1 MLSRRHPEEIN
12 SYFVGRMCHDFR
24 APPSMNPTTAS
35 HFAKHLSAHQPTITE
50 AWIQAV
56 KSDPGIPSSQRLTQ
70 AELSDHLPALFNDL
84 IDYLQTSA
92 AEGARR
98 QVRQE
103 ARRHGNQRWKQG
115 YQLIELLRELGT
127 VQRLLLRHGLRSFLQ
142 LHPESSQDG
151 DDSRDLIGQY
161 FEDATTGSVEQ
172 YVENYGAQLR
182 ETSQYLAQA
191 NDRLLKTDASRLAL
205 IRTISH
211 DLGNFLN
218 GLTWVVEAFSFESDE
233 VERTKMLEVTK
244 RNLADMSSLVRE
256 LTDYSV
262 LLAGDVKA
270 EFEQISLTSLCE
282 EIKESLSPMAIA
294 NDLVLEVDNKA
305 GPESAWT
312 DARKLKQI
320 VANLVSN
327 AIKYRQRDKPDGF
340 VRLVFDSA
348 DEEHWQLTVSDSGV
362 GIRQED
368 LQKVFEEFQRGAPSE
383 NIQGAGLGLAITKR
397 LVLLLQGDISVSSE
411 VGRGTQFVLR
421 FWRNFPHPSS
431 STRSRQ

>member
-1 MLSRRHPEEIN
+1 
-12 SYFVGRMCHDFR
+12 
-24 APPSMNPTTAS
+24 MNPAVAS
-35 HFAKHLSAHQPTITE
+35 GFAKHLRTHQSTITE

-56 KSDPGIPSSQRLTQ
+56 ESDPGIPSSERLTR

-92 AEGARR
+92 EEGARR

-142 LHPESSQDG
+142 LHPEFSRDG
-151 DDSRDLIGQY
+151 DDSRDLISQY

-172 YVENYGAQLR
+172 YVQNYGAQLS
-182 ETSQYLAQA
+182 ETSHSLAEA

-218 GLTWVVEAFSFESDE
+218 SLTWVVEAFSFESDE
-233 VERTKMLEVTK
+233 VERAKTLEVTK

-270 EFEQISLTSLCE
+270 EFEQVSLSALCE
-282 EIKESLSPMAIA
+282 EIKQSLSPMAIA
-294 NDLVLEVDNKA
+294 NDLAFEVENKA

-320 VANLVSN
+320 IANLVSN

-348 DEEHWQLTVSDSGV
+348 DEEHWQLTVTDSGV
-362 GIRQED
+362 GIPQED
-368 LQKVFEEFQRGAPSE
+368 LRKVFEEFQRGAPSE

-397 LVLLLQGDISVSSE
+397 LVLLLQGEISVSSE

-421 FWRNFPHPSS
+421 FLRRFPHPSA
-431 STRSRQ
+431 STRSRR

>member
-1 MLSRRHPEEIN
+1 
-12 SYFVGRMCHDFR
+12 
-24 APPSMNPTTAS
+24 MNPTAAS
-35 HFAKHLSAHQPTITE
+35 HFAKHLGAHQPTITE

-92 AEGARR
+92 AEGARK

-172 YVENYGAQLR
+172 YVQNYGAQLS
-182 ETSQYLAQA
+182 ETSHSLAEA

-218 GLTWVVEAFSFESDE
+218 SLTWV
-233 VERTKMLEVTK
+233 
-244 RNLADMSSLVRE
+244 
-256 LTDYSV
+256 
-262 LLAGDVKA
+262 
-270 EFEQISLTSLCE
+270 
-282 EIKESLSPMAIA
+282 
-294 NDLVLEVDNKA
+294 
-305 GPESAWT
+305 
-312 DARKLKQI
+312 
-320 VANLVSN
+320 
-327 AIKYRQRDKPDGF
+327 
-340 VRLVFDSA
+340 
-348 DEEHWQLTVSDSGV
+348 
-362 GIRQED
+362 
-368 LQKVFEEFQRGAPSE
+368 
-383 NIQGAGLGLAITKR
+383 
-397 LVLLLQGDISVSSE
+397 
-411 VGRGTQFVLR
+411 
-421 FWRNFPHPSS
+421 
-431 STRSRQ
+431 

>member
-1 MLSRRHPEEIN
+1 
-12 SYFVGRMCHDFR
+12 
-24 APPSMNPTTAS
+24 MNPAVAS
-35 HFAKHLSAHQPTITE
+35 RFAKHLRTHQSAITE

-56 KSDPGIPSSQRLTQ
+56 KSDPAIPSSQRLTQ

-103 ARRHGNQRWKQG
+103 AQRHGNQRWKQG

-127 VQRLLLRHGLRSFLQ
+127 VQRLLLRHGLHSFLQ
-142 LHPESSQDG
+142 LHPEFGQDG
-151 DDSRDLIGQY
+151 DDSRDVIGQY

-172 YVENYGAQLR
+172 YVQNYGAQLS
-182 ETSQYLAQA
+182 ETSHSLAEA

-218 GLTWVVEAFSFESDE
+218 SLTWVVEAFSFESDE
-233 VERTKMLEVTK
+233 AARTRMLEVTK

-270 EFEQISLTSLCE
+270 EFEQISLLAFCE
-282 EIKESLSPMAIA
+282 EIKDSLSPMAIA
-294 NDLVLEVDNKA
+294 NDLALEVDNQA
-305 GPESAWT
+305 GPESVWT

-348 DEEHWQLTVSDSGV
+348 DEEHWQLTVTDNGV
-362 GIRQED
+362 GIPQED

-383 NIQGAGLGLAITKR
+383 NIQGAGLGLAISKR
-397 LVLLLQGDISVSSE
+397 MVLLLQGEISVSSE

-421 FWRNFPHPSS
+421 FSRNSPNPAS

>member
-1 MLSRRHPEEIN
+1 MN
-12 SYFVGRMCHDFR
+12 S
-24 APPSMNPTTAS
+24 TAAS
-35 HFAKHLSAHQPTITE
+35 SFAKHLRAHQSTITE

-56 KSDPGIPSSQRLTQ
+56 KSDPEITSSQNLTR
-70 AELSDHLPALFNDL
+70 AELADHLPALFNDL
-84 IDYLQTSA
+84 IDYLQTFA
-92 AEGARR
+92 TEGTR
-98 QVRQE
+98 QRVRQE
-103 ARRHGNQRWKQG
+103 AQRHGNQRWKQG
-115 YQLIELLRELGT
+115 YRLIELLRELST
-127 VQRLLLRHGLRSFLQ
+127 VHRLFLRLGLRRFLE
-142 LHPESSQDG
+142 LHPEFSA
-151 DDSRDLIGQY
+151 DSEDARDLIRQY
-161 FEDATTGSVEQ
+161 FEDATIGSVEQ
-172 YVENYGAQLR
+172 YVQNYNAQLG
-182 ETSQYLAQA
+182 ETSHYLAEA
-191 NDRLLKTDASRLAL
+191 NDRLLKIDASRLAL

-218 GLTWVVEAFSFESDE
+218 SLTWVVEAFSFESDE
-233 VERTKMLEVTK
+233 AERSKMLEVTK

-270 EFEQISLTSLCE
+270 EVEAISLSSLCE

-294 NDLVLEVDNKA
+294 NDLTLEVTNQV
-305 GPESAWT
+305 GPVAVWT

-327 AIKYRQRDKPDGF
+327 AIKYRQRDKREGF
-340 VRLVFDSA
+340 VRLVFESA
-348 DEEHWQLTVSDSGV
+348 DEEHWQLTVADSGV
-362 GIRQED
+362 GIPQED

-397 LVLLLQGDISVSSE
+397 LVLLLQGEISVSSE

-421 FWRNFPHPSS
+421 FSRSFPHPSS

>member
-1 MLSRRHPEEIN
+1 
-12 SYFVGRMCHDFR
+12 
-24 APPSMNPTTAS
+24 
-35 HFAKHLSAHQPTITE
+35 
-50 AWIQAV
+50 
-56 KSDPGIPSSQRLTQ
+56 
-70 AELSDHLPALFNDL
+70 
-84 IDYLQTSA
+84 
-92 AEGARR
+92 
-98 QVRQE
+98 
-103 ARRHGNQRWKQG
+103 
-115 YQLIELLRELGT
+115 
-127 VQRLLLRHGLRSFLQ
+127 
-142 LHPESSQDG
+142 
-151 DDSRDLIGQY
+151 
-161 FEDATTGSVEQ
+161 
-172 YVENYGAQLR
+172 LR

>member
-1 MLSRRHPEEIN
+1 
-12 SYFVGRMCHDFR
+12 
-24 APPSMNPTTAS
+24 MNPTAAS
-35 HFAKHLSAHQPTITE
+35 HFAKHLRAHQPTITE

-92 AEGARR
+92 TEGTR
-98 QVRQE
+98 QRVRQE
-103 ARRHGNQRWKQG
+103 AQRHGGQRWKQG
-115 YQLIELLRELGT
+115 YRLIELLRELGT
-127 VQRLLLRHGLRSFLQ
+127 VHQLLLRHGLRSFLQ
-142 LHPESSQDG
+142 LHPEFSADS
-151 DDSRDLIGQY
+151 DDARDLIRQY

-172 YVENYGAQLR
+172 YVQNYNAQLS
-182 ETSQYLAQA
+182 ETSDSLAEA

-218 GLTWVVEAFSFESDE
+218 SLTWVVEAFSFESDE
-233 VERTKMLEVTK
+233 AERTKMLEVTK
-244 RNLADMSSLVRE
+244 RNLADMTSLVRE

-270 EFEQISLTSLCE
+270 EFEQISLSALCE

-294 NDLVLEVDNKA
+294 NDLALEVDNGA
-305 GPESAWT
+305 GPETAWT

-348 DEEHWQLTVSDSGV
+348 DEEHWQLTVTDSGV
-362 GIRQED
+362 GIPQED

-397 LVLLLQGDISVSSE
+397 LVLLLQGEISVSSE
-411 VGRGTQFVLR
+411 VGRGTQFVLTFSR
-421 FWRNFPHPSS
+421 SFPHPSS
-431 STRSRQ
+431 STRFRQ

>member
-1 MLSRRHPEEIN
+1 MN
-12 SYFVGRMCHDFR
+12 STAAFR
-24 APPSMNPTTAS
+24 
-35 HFAKHLSAHQPTITE
+35 FAEHLRAHQSTITE
-50 AWIQAV
+50 AWIEAV
-56 KSDPGIPSSQRLTQ
+56 KSDPEIASSLKLTR
-70 AELSDHLPALFNDL
+70 AELSDHLPALFSDL
-84 IDYLQTSA
+84 IDYLQASA
-92 AEGARR
+92 TEGTRKR
-98 QVRQE
+98 VRQE
-103 ARRHGNQRWKQG
+103 AQRHGNQRWKQG
-115 YQLIELLRELGT
+115 YRLIELLRELGT
-127 VQRLLLRHGLRSFLQ
+127 VHRLLLRHGLHSFLQ
-142 LHPESSQDG
+142 LHPEFSVDG
-151 DDSRDLIGQY
+151 DDARELIGQY

-172 YVENYGAQLR
+172 YVQNYGAQLS
-182 ETSQYLAQA
+182 ETSHSLAEA

-218 GLTWVVEAFSFESDE
+218 SLTWVVEAFSFESDE
-233 VERTKMLEVTK
+233 AQRAKMLEVTK

-270 EFEQISLTSLCE
+270 EVERISLASLCE
-282 EIKESLSPMAIA
+282 EIEESLSPMAIA
-294 NDLVLEVDNKA
+294 NDLTLEVTNQA
-305 GPESAWT
+305 GPQTVWT

-320 VANLVSN
+320 IANLVSN

-348 DEEHWQLTVSDSGV
+348 DEEHWQLTVTDNGV
-362 GIRQED
+362 GIPQED

-383 NIQGAGLGLAITKR
+383 NIQGAGLGLAISKR
-397 LVLLLQGDISVSSE
+397 MVLLLQGEISVSSE

-421 FWRNFPHPSS
+421 FSRNSPNPSS

>member
-1 MLSRRHPEEIN
+1 
-12 SYFVGRMCHDFR
+12 
-24 APPSMNPTTAS
+24 MNPAVAS
-35 HFAKHLSAHQPTITE
+35 LFAKHLRTHRATITE

-56 KSDPGIPSSQRLTQ
+56 KSDPGIPSSQRLTR

-103 ARRHGNQRWKQG
+103 AQRHGNQRWKQG
-115 YQLIELLRELGT
+115 YKLIELLRELGT

-142 LHPESSQDG
+142 LHPEFSQDG
-151 DDSRDLIGQY
+151 DDWRDLISQY

-172 YVENYGAQLR
+172 YVQNYHGQLS
-182 ETSQYLAQA
+182 ETSDSLVEA

-218 GLTWVVEAFSFESDE
+218 SLTWVVEAFGFESDE
-233 VERTKMLEVTK
+233 AERTKMLEVTK

-270 EFEQISLTSLCE
+270 EFEQVSLSALCK
-282 EIKESLSPMAIA
+282 EIRESLSPMVNA
-294 NDLVLEVDNKA
+294 NDLVLEVDNKT

-312 DARKLKQI
+312 DSRKLKQI

-348 DEEHWQLTVSDSGV
+348 DEEHWQLTVTDNGV
-362 GIRQED
+362 GIPQED
-368 LQKVFEEFQRGAPSE
+368 LEKVFEEFQRGAPSE

-397 LVLLLQGDISVSSE
+397 LVLLLQGEINVSSE

-421 FWRNFPHPSS
+421 FSRSFPNSS
-431 STRSRQ
+431 SSARSRQ